1 MYTWLL
7 AKLLYNRKLSIVDG
21 VTLMSHAQVSA
32 KWHETNHTDPIDY
45 LASHGKTWVDLVAD
59 VTTQYTLIE
68 EEDTVLNVAVLLFTK
83 DDFWAGVDVS
93 VKNGNCAI
101 FVRPSDLSVPVG
113 VLNSQILIV
122 VGGPTT
128 KTSERS
134 VAEW

>member
-45 LASHGKTWVDLVAD
+45 LASHRRTWVDLVAD

-68 EEDTVLNVAVLLFTK
+68 EDDTVLNVAVLLFTK
-83 DDFWAGVDVS
+83 DDYWAGSDVS

-101 FVRPSDLSVPVG
+101 FVSPVDHSVPAESM
-113 VLNSQILIV
+113 NSKQLIV
-122 VGGPTT
+122 VGDRRLNIQM
-128 KTSERS
+128 KCC
-134 VAEW
+134 